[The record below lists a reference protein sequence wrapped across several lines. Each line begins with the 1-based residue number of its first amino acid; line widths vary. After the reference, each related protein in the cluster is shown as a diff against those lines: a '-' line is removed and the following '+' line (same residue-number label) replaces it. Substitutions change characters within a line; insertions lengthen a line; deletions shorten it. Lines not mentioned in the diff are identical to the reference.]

1 MASSGISLYLNS
13 KMKNNS
19 KLIVNLLTGVAV
31 GATIGILLAPS
42 KGRNSRRKVDLF
54 FTNFSDA
61 LVDNAENQYN
71 LLDNLKDGLKYAI
84 KERIAHQPSKNR
96 S

>member
-1 MASSGISLYLNS
+1 
-13 KMKNNS
+13 MKDNS

-31 GATIGILLAPS
+31 GAVVGILFAPC
-42 KGRNSRRKVDLF
+42 KGRSSRRKVDLF
-54 FTNFSDA
+54 FTNCTDT
-61 LVDNAENQYN
+61 LIDNAENQYN

-84 KERIAHQPSKNR
+84 KERMAQQTSKIR

>member
-1 MASSGISLYLNS
+1 
-13 KMKNNS
+13 MKDNS

-31 GATIGILLAPS
+31 GALLGILFAPC

-54 FTNFSDA
+54 FTNCTDA
-61 LVDNAENQYN
+61 LIDNAENQYN
-71 LLDNLKDGLKYAI
+71 LLDNLKDGVKYAI
-84 KERIAHQPSKNR
+84 KERLAQQAAKIR